1 MPPSLATGITESGGR
16 AGPTALVRRS
26 GSASTGKA
34 VKRTL
39 ASSHSCEVTEF
50 TSGKAQ
56 ETSLLDKADRHRIP
70 KRKTIYR
77 DKKGRAVNG
86 GKQSLPSAPAEPRTG
101 THVFS
106 FSPGL
111 PIQTEA
117 ALVF

>member
-1 MPPSLATGITESGGR
+1 MPLSLVIGTMEFAGQ
-16 AGPTALVRRS
+16 AGPTALVRKS

-39 ASSHSCEVTEF
+39 ASSHSCEVTELA
-50 TSGKAQ
+50 SGKAQ

-70 KRKTIYR
+70 ERKTIYR
-77 DKKGRAVNG
+77 NKKGRAVKEG
-86 GKQSLPSAPAEPRTG
+86 QQSLISAPAEPRTG

-106 FSPGL
+106 FPLGVL
-111 PIQTEA
+111 A